1 MSPLSPFARR
11 FFSALSESGALKRD
25 AEANGGYMS
34 FSLFARHV
42 STKEKVDLYA
52 WKVSTFYAFISY
64 HIKASKGH
72 IQSRMRTKADDW
84 LGLLAK
90 AKAAP
95 PPRSSPRPSDFR
107 GNKDSVVYSIP
118 KAVSL
123 SRCLVYE
130 LVFQGETRRNHS

>member
-1 MSPLSPFARR
+1 
-11 FFSALSESGALKRD
+11 
-25 AEANGGYMS
+25 MS
-34 FSLFARHV
+34 FYLFACHV

-90 AKAAP
+90 AKAP
-95 PPRSSPRPSDFR
+95 PPQEAAQDHQTS
-107 GNKDSVVYSIP
+107 GVTKT
-118 KAVSL
+118 L
-123 SRCLVYE
+123 
-130 LVFQGETRRNHS
+130 

>member
-25 AEANGGYMS
+25 VEANGGYMS
-34 FSLFARHV
+34 FYLFACHV

-95 PPRSSPRPSDFR
+95 PKKQPQTIR
-107 GNKDSVVYSIP
+107 
-118 KAVSL
+118 L
-123 SRCLVYE
+123 
-130 LVFQGETRRNHS
+130 QG